1 MVEIRSV
8 AMKKKNVPAFV
19 VLFLLFSQIVAAQGF
34 GEYGRLLG
42 GMGQKGGS
50 SVPKGATSG
59 TEVRGSVKQRSSDS
73 GVPEKNPMPSAFV
86 VESNEAALYARSE
99 EWADKITQLSRGEK
113 LVPMVQATGAKA
125 LWYMVKT
132 QTGAIGWVKSSDVVP
147 AVVKS
152 E

>member
-59 TEVRGSVKQRSSDS
+59 TEVRGSSSDS
-73 GVPEKNPMPSAFV
+73 GVPGKNPMPSAFV